1 MGALFEE
8 EKTSVEELKTPV
20 PDLNNLTLKSTVKRL
35 TRSLEDINK
44 CDITRV
50 SEDDEDNSYSN
61 DNESTSNTNDESGND
76 DSDGI
81 CKSKSSKNQ
90 SNEFVSDFA
99 DVSEVANTM
108 ASLLNDGKS
117 NKLIFCLNNFEKSQA
132 KIILKI

>member
-8 EKTSVEELKTPV
+8 EKTPVEELKTPV

-44 CDITRV
+44 CDISRV

-61 DNESTSNTNDESGND
+61 DNDSTTNTNEESGND

-81 CKSKSSKNQ
+81 CKSKSSKNK

-108 ASLLNDGKS
+108 ASLLDDGKS
-117 NKLIFCLNNFEKSQA
+117 NN
-132 KIILKI
+132 